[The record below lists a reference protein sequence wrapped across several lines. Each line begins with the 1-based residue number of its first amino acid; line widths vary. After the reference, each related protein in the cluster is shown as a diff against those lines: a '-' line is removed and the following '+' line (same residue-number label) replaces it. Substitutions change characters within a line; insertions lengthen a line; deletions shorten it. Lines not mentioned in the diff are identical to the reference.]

1 MSAGVSTG
9 LPPASRKKK
18 QTAQSPLFQV
28 AEESS
33 TTQLLEK
40 LKENISVSPEKVKT
54 EPEDE
59 VLSPI
64 SEEPWNWPQGD
75 DFDLFGVGVS
85 GLGFDPFGT
94 GDTESAIPSSQTSP
108 TVKLSDLG
116 LGSVPEFEGIRDRDI
131 RPQFAKLVID
141 LVKRKKMADV
151 KWPVRGSKEAPKFNP
166 EEPAELLRY
175 IAQVEEIYEGK
186 TPEKAAKKKGLCKY
200 VPSVTEQEWM
210 AFDTFDDEF
219 SYEKFKEEVINSY
232 PEAAMLEKGSLARLE
247 QICRENQRIGPK
259 DLKTLLGFKR
269 AFTMEAKKLQK
280 PPTLI
285 ENHALVTKFASC
297 LTDGFREHVFA
308 RLDMIANQQDGL
320 KGVLEKLGVQMG
332 APPVQTAGGGQ
343 APPTPAPQPDPA
355 PRRPEDRYQ
364 WKEVIEAAETMA
376 RTMNPG
382 SERWEELARSS
393 RPGAMTSPT
402 VTVKTEPSYL
412 TPVKEEIETLKQDI
426 SHVKDGMVTQSKMQR
441 ELLEVFK
448 SLQQKLTQPAPAPP
462 QMQPMYQ
469 PQQVIPSMQYQP
481 PAAMQQQPYMGQQRP
496 YAPQPPRYQNQE
508 RTNSGVCHYCH
519 QTGHFINMC
528 PARQV
533 HLESGKVI
541 LENGRTR
548 FPDGKPIPWEPTDK
562 TPREKVEEH
571 HAIKETNAQFY
582 HCDSEIPGMMHVP
595 YKDMR
600 FSQYTNKPR
609 DTRDEL
615 IEKMR
620 NEVGAQAVLNH
631 NVVQPPVQQPVANAT
646 AATIVGV
653 GAGTEDEKIQ
663 WMKMYEEKLEE
674 ERTKTVKEL
683 LEQLLTRSGEP
694 SHAAESQQGFL

>member
-1 MSAGVSTG
+1 MNNSLVAGVSTG

-33 TTQLLEK
+33 TTQLFEK
-40 LKENISVSPEKVKT
+40 LKENPSVSPEKVKT
-54 EPEDE
+54 EPADE

-64 SEEPWNWPQGD
+64 SEEPWNWSRGE
-75 DFDLFGVGVS
+75 DFNFFGAGVS
-85 GLGFDPFGT
+85 GLGFNLFGT
-94 GDTESAIPSSQTSP
+94 SNTGSAVPSSQTSP
-108 TVKLSDLG
+108 AARLAELG
-116 LGSVPEFEGIRDRDI
+116 IENIPDTDI
-131 RPQFAKLVID
+131 RPEFVDFVENLVAQN
-141 LVKRKKMADV
+141 KKMADV
-151 KWPVRGSKEAPKFNP
+151 KWPVRGSKEAPRFNP

-186 TPEKAAKKKGLCKY
+186 TPDKAAKKKGLCKY

-259 DLKTLLGFKR
+259 DLKTLLNFKR
-269 AFTMEAKKLQK
+269 VFTMEAKKLQK
-280 PPTLI
+280 PPTLV
-285 ENHALVTKFASC
+285 ENHALVAKFANC
-297 LTDGFREHVFA
+297 LTDAFRENVFA
-308 RLDMIANQQDGL
+308 RLDMITNQQNGL
-320 KGVLEKLGVQMG
+320 KGALEKLGVQMG
-332 APPVQTAGGGQ
+332 APAAQPATGGGQ
-343 APPTPAPQPDPA
+343 VAPPPPAPQPDPI

-376 RTMNPG
+376 RNMNPG

-393 RPGAMTSPT
+393 RPGATTSAG
-402 VTVKTEPSYL
+402 VTVKTEPAYL
-412 TPVKEEIETLKQDI
+412 TPVKEDIETLKQDI
-426 SHVKDGMVTQSKMQR
+426 SHVRDGMVTQSKMQR

-462 QMQPMYQ
+462 PTQPMYQ
-469 PQQVIPSMQYQP
+469 PQQAIPNMQYQAP
-481 PAAMQQQPYMGQQRP
+481 PVHQQPYMGQQRP
-496 YAPQPPRYQNQE
+496 YAPQAPRYQNQE

-519 QTGHFINMC
+519 QTGHFINTC

-541 LENGRTR
+541 VENGRTR

-571 HAIKETNAQFY
+571 HAVKETNAQFY
-582 HCDSEIPGMMHVP
+582 HCDSEIPGMMYVP

-620 NEVGAQAVLNH
+620 NEVESQAVLNH
-631 NVVQPPVQQPVANAT
+631 NVVQPPVQQPVASAK

-674 ERTKTVKEL
+674 ERTKMVKEL
-683 LEQLLTRSGEP
+683 LEQLLTRPGEP
-694 SHAAESQQGFL
+694 SHAADSQQGFL

>member
-1 MSAGVSTG
+1 
-9 LPPASRKKK
+9 
-18 QTAQSPLFQV
+18 
-28 AEESS
+28 
-33 TTQLLEK
+33 
-40 LKENISVSPEKVKT
+40 
-54 EPEDE
+54 
-59 VLSPI
+59 
-64 SEEPWNWPQGD
+64 
-75 DFDLFGVGVS
+75 
-85 GLGFDPFGT
+85 
-94 GDTESAIPSSQTSP
+94 
-108 TVKLSDLG
+108 
-116 LGSVPEFEGIRDRDI
+116 
-131 RPQFAKLVID
+131 
-141 LVKRKKMADV
+141 MADV

-186 TPEKAAKKKGLCKY
+186 TPDKAVKKKGLCKY

-210 AFDTFDDEF
+210 AFDTFDNEF

-259 DLKTLLGFKR
+259 DLKTLLSFKR

-280 PPTLI
+280 PPTLV
-285 ENHALVTKFASC
+285 ENHALVAKFASC
-297 LTDGFREHVFA
+297 LTEAFREHVFA
-308 RLDMIANQQDGL
+308 RLDMITNQQAGL

-332 APPVQTAGGGQ
+332 TPPVQPTGGQ
-343 APPTPAPQPDPA
+343 APQVVATPEPV

-364 WKEVIEAAETMA
+364 WKEVIETAEAMA
-376 RTMNPG
+376 RNMNPG
-382 SERWEELARSS
+382 SEKWEELARSS
-393 RPGAMTSPT
+393 RPGAMTSPG
-402 VTVKTEPSYL
+402 VTVKTEPAYL
-412 TPVKEEIETLKQDI
+412 TPVKEDIETLKQDI
-426 SHVKDGMVTQSKMQR
+426 SHVRDGMVTQSKMQK

-448 SLQQKLTQPAPAPP
+448 SLQQKLTQPAPVPP
-462 QMQPMYQ
+462 PMQPMYQ
-469 PQQVIPSMQYQP
+469 PQQAIPSMQYQQP
-481 PAAMQQQPYMGQQRP
+481 PAMPQQPYMGQQRP
-496 YAPQPPRYQNQE
+496 YAQQGPRYQNQE

-519 QTGHFINMC
+519 QTGHFISMC

-541 LENGRTR
+541 VENGRTR

-571 HAIKETNAQFY
+571 HAVKETNAQFY
-582 HCDSEIPGMMHVP
+582 HCDSEIPGMMYVP

-620 NEVGAQAVLNH
+620 NEVESQTVLNH
-631 NVVQPPVQQPVANAT
+631 NVVQPPVQQPVANAK

-653 GAGTEDEKIQ
+653 GAGTEDEKIH

-694 SHAAESQQGFL
+694 NHAAESQQGFL

>member
-1 MSAGVSTG
+1 LSAGVRAG

-18 QTAQSPLFQV
+18 EAAQSPLFQV

-40 LKENISVSPEKVKT
+40 LKKNTSVSPEKVKT

-64 SEEPWNWPQGD
+64 IEEPWNWSQGE
-75 DFDLFGVGVS
+75 DFNLLGTSAS
-85 GLGFDPFGT
+85 GLGIDPFGT
-94 GDTESAIPSSQTSP
+94 SDIGSAAPSSQTS
-108 TVKLSDLG
+108 TAAKLSELG
-116 LGSVPEFEGIRDRDI
+116 LGKFLELEDITSANIRPEFVELIVNLI
-131 RPQFAKLVID
+131 TE
-141 LVKRKKMADV
+141 KKMAGEV
-151 KWPVRGSKEAPKFNP
+151 KWPIRGSKEAPKFNP

-186 TPEKAAKKKGLCKY
+186 TPAKALKKKGLCKY

-259 DLKTLLGFKR
+259 DLKTLLNFKR

-280 PPTLI
+280 PPTVI
-285 ENHALVTKFASC
+285 ENHALVAKFANC
-297 LTDGFREHVFA
+297 LTDGFRENVFA

-332 APPVQTAGGGQ
+332 VPAAQPPAQGAPPAV
-343 APPTPAPQPDPA
+343 APAEPI

-376 RTMNPG
+376 RNMNPG

-393 RPGAMTSPT
+393 RPGAATSPA
-402 VTVKTEPSYL
+402 VMVKTEPAYL
-412 TPVKEEIETLKQDI
+412 TPVKEDIETLKQDI
-426 SHVKDGMVTQSKMQR
+426 SHVRDGMVTQSKMQK

-448 SLQQKLTQPAPAPP
+448 SLQQKLALPAPVPP
-462 QMQPMYQ
+462 PMQPMYQ
-469 PQQVIPSMQYQP
+469 PQQAIPSMQYQS
-481 PAAMQQQPYMGQQRP
+481 PAGHQQPYMGQQRS
-496 YAPQPPRYQNQE
+496 YAPQGQRYQNQE

-541 LENGRTR
+541 VENGRTR

-562 TPREKVEEH
+562 TPREKVEEY
-571 HAIKETNAQFY
+571 HAVKETNAQFY

-595 YKDMR
+595 YKDTR

-620 NEVGAQAVLNH
+620 REAESQAVLNH
-631 NVVQPPVQQPVANAT
+631 NVVQPAVQQPVATAT
-646 AATIVGV
+646 ATPIVGV

-663 WMKMYEEKLEE
+663 WMKMYEEKLGE
-674 ERTKTVKEL
+674 ERGRTVKEL

-694 SHAAESQQGFL
+694 SQGAESQQGFL